1 MVQNTMLGTMR
12 RTLALSAIVVALTA
26 IVVPAQS
33 GQPSATALEVT
44 AYRAIGAKHPDPAIR
59 NLDMLAERFLGE
71 DGRTR
76 LRQTGSDV
84 VVAALQLPTEEAW
97 LSLGNRRTFA
107 LAIHVRTRYIDAVVE
122 EALMAGATQIVVFG
136 AGMDSRAYRFAGVGS
151 GVRAYELD
159 LPQTQQYKKQR
170 VTELLGS
177 LPVNVTY
184 MPIDFARQ
192 DLAEVL
198 THGGYDAGKK
208 TVFVW
213 EGVTMYIPETAVD
226 ATLRFVATHASSG
239 SRMVFD
245 GFPESRIKNPSP
257 EAKELNT
264 RVAASG
270 EPFVFGFPEDR
281 GSFVAQ
287 RGLVVLSDVS
297 MGDIAPRYLP
307 TDNRFTLAGVNRIT
321 TVAVP

>member
-1 MVQNTMLGTMR
+1 MC
-12 RTLALSAIVVALTA
+12 AALTA
-26 IVVPAQS
+26 VVVPAQS

-59 NLDMLAERFLGE
+59 NRDMLAEQFLGE

-84 VVAALQLPTEEAW
+84 VVAALRLPTEEAW

-107 LAIHVRTRYIDAVVE
+107 LAVHVRTRYIDTVVE
-122 EALMAGATQIVVFG
+122 EALIAGATQIVVLG
-136 AGMDSRAYRFAGVGS
+136 AGMDSRAYRFAGVRS

-159 LPQTQQYKKQR
+159 LPHTQEYKKRR

-177 LPVNVTY
+177 LPANVTY
-184 MPIDFARQ
+184 VPIDFARQ
-192 DLAEVL
+192 DLAAVL
-198 THGGYDAGKK
+198 TRSGYDAARK
-208 TVFVW
+208 TIFVW

-239 SRMVFD
+239 SQVVFD
-245 GFPESRIKNPSP
+245 GFPESRISHPSP
-257 EAKELNT
+257 AAKELDA
-264 RVAASG
+264 RVAAAG

-281 GSFVAQ
+281 ASFVTK
-287 RGLVVLSDVS
+287 RGLVVLSDVA
-297 MGDIAPRYLP
+297 MREVAPGYLP
-307 TDNRFTLAGVNRIT
+307 KGDAFTIAGVNRIIKA
-321 TVAVP
+321 AVP